1 MDLVKWL
8 RMIVY
13 EMIKEN
19 GVIFDSD
26 LLSELQ
32 KKYSVSKQQIN
43 DVLLHLEVMGLIK
56 VSRVSKDKKR
66 IEIRQVE
73 KREGLTSSE

>member
-1 MDLVKWL
+1 MV
-8 RMIVY
+8 VY

-26 LLSELQ
+26 LLNELQ
-32 KKYSVSKQQIN
+32 KRYDVTKQQIN

-56 VSRVSKDKKR
+56 VSRASKDKKR
-66 IEIRQVE
+66 IEVRQVE
-73 KREGLTSSE
+73 KREGLTPSE